1 MSKFFSLDSPFMRT
15 MSRIADLM
23 ILNLLFIF
31 TSIPI
36 ITIGAGLTA
45 LYTVCF
51 RLGTDDEG
59 NTAKDYFR
67 AFKAN
72 FKQATLLWLLLLI
85 ILAATF
91 FNAALFYTV
100 GGLFHLIWIVSAALL
115 VLALFIFSYAFPLM
129 SQFESP
135 NKQVFK
141 NSLVLS
147 IAYLP
152 RSIVMAALNA
162 LPVALALTQVY
173 VFMHVGLIWF
183 MLYFSAIAYLNS
195 RLLRK
200 VFKPFYDKDE
210 ENEEIQ
216 EDLP

>member
-1 MSKFFSLDSPFMRT
+1 M
-15 MSRIADLM
+15 
-23 ILNLLFIF
+23 
-31 TSIPI
+31 
-36 ITIGAGLTA
+36 
-45 LYTVCF
+45 
-51 RLGTDDEG
+51 
-59 NTAKDYFR
+59 
-67 AFKAN
+67 
-72 FKQATLLWLLLLI
+72 
-85 ILAATF
+85 
-91 FNAALFYTV
+91 
-100 GGLFHLIWIVSAALL
+100 
-115 VLALFIFSYAFPLM
+115 
-129 SQFESP
+129 ESP
-135 NKQVFK
+135 NKQIFK

-152 RSIVMAALNA
+152 RSIILAALNA

-200 VFKPFYDKDE
+200 VFKPFYDKHE